1 MYRVAPEI
9 DLKEFVGSSLAQI
22 CQGKFD
28 VVFRFSGGSEIAA
41 QCPVKVLKQGE
52 IISSFEEDC
61 SWTTMRF
68 REILNLDVGN
78 YSVPNDRCLR
88 IAFDGDY
95 FLEFHDDSDQYESFQ
110 IYPKGN
116 AGQIIV
122 V

>member
-22 CQGKFD
+22 CLGKFD
-28 VVFRFSGGSEIAA
+28 VVFRFSGGSDIAA
-41 QCPVKVLKQGE
+41 QCPVKVLKQDE
-52 IISSFEEDC
+52 VISSFEEDGF
-61 SWTTMRF
+61 WTTMRF
-68 REILNLDVGN
+68 GEILNLDVES

-88 IAFDGDY
+88 IAFDCNY

-110 IYPKGN
+110 IYPKGDV
-116 AGQIIV
+116 GQIIV